1 MPRQP
6 LCRHFGSARDT
17 ISLTG
22 MSFHGRHGVFDEERA
37 LGQRFEVDVSMR
49 ADVSAAAQT
58 DDVEKTVAYQEV
70 YSLVKSHVEGRP
82 KALLESLCVNVARD
96 ILSSHTRVDEVT
108 VTLRKPSVPIAGIL
122 AHASVEVSRDR
133 QWLEAL
139 TSA

>member
-1 MPRQP
+1 MLAFVGKRGLPRQP

-49 ADVSAAAQT
+49 ADVSATAQT
-58 DDVEKTVAYQEV
+58 DD
-70 YSLVKSHVEGRP
+70 SLVKSHVEGRP